1 MEKMIYEI
9 EPTLL
14 SDEAIEELLHN
25 SEYGKVAE
33 KPKISYRE
41 DYIKLL
47 QRGNTFSDE
56 KLPLS
61 DKPKEEKQSVDSSN
75 NHQAY
80 KIMTF
85 IIVLSIAIG
94 LFIYVKKRYKKM
106 REDDLE
112 KREEGV
118 KFDYFGEL
126 RQKTVM
132 RNILMSSEY
141 LIYML
146 LFITIIYSLKRLLK
160 TTNEIF

>member
-1 MEKMIYEI
+1 MIYEI

-14 SDEAIEELLHN
+14 SDEAIAELLHD
-25 SEYGKVAE
+25 SEYGKAPE

-47 QRGNTFSDE
+47 KKGNTFSDE
-56 KLPLS
+56 NLKLS
-61 DKPKEEKQSVDSSN
+61 DKPKEEQAVKVSN
-75 NHQAY
+75 DNNGY
-80 KIMTF
+80 KIMAY

-118 KFDYFGEL
+118 KFDYFGDL
-126 RQKTVM
+126 RQKTLM

-146 LFITIIYSLKRLLK
+146 LFIAIIYSLKRLLK
-160 TTNEIF
+160 TTDEIF